1 MDSKE
6 FESRKHRPVGQ
17 DGFLE
22 TQLPRSQ
29 VSGQVISRLQ
39 HFYRSIPIVDFI
51 GVMQVKIQRKRSQQ
65 AAKEEHQNPG
75 IGYYSRSWSSAHP
88 QRYCRQLKFLEG
100 FEAKTRSILP
110 KCGYIGTFEDSFAP
124 MNQPLLS
131 VVITVYNEEDNIQPL
146 LDATYA
152 ALAGMDYEVI
162 LVEDGSTDRTVAEVK
177 KYANTRT
184 KLVIFNRN
192 YGQTTALA
200 AGIDQATG
208 QYIATMD
215 GDLQND
221 PSDLPGMLQ
230 KAIDEKWDV
239 VAGRRINRKDGFV
252 LRKIPSKIANWII
265 RNSTNIHLKDY
276 GCTLRVYK
284 AEIAQNMGLYGELHR
299 FIPVLAK
306 QQGAKMTEVD
316 VKHHPR
322 IHGNSKYG
330 LSRTF
335 KVMADLILMLFF
347 QKYFQRPI
355 HLFGGLGLLSFL
367 LGGVINVYLLV
378 LKIMGEDIWGRPIL
392 ILGFILIVG
401 GIQLITTGIIAEI
414 IVRTYFESQD
424 KKTYRI
430 KGLYTGEQEVQTSN

>member
-1 MDSKE
+1 
-6 FESRKHRPVGQ
+6 
-17 DGFLE
+17 
-22 TQLPRSQ
+22 
-29 VSGQVISRLQ
+29 
-39 HFYRSIPIVDFI
+39 
-51 GVMQVKIQRKRSQQ
+51 
-65 AAKEEHQNPG
+65 
-75 IGYYSRSWSSAHP
+75 
-88 QRYCRQLKFLEG
+88 
-100 FEAKTRSILP
+100 
-110 KCGYIGTFEDSFAP
+110 
-124 MNQPLLS
+124 MNKPLLS

-146 LDATYA
+146 LKATYA
-152 ALAGMDYEVI
+152 ALSGMDYEVI

-208 QYIATMD
+208 EYIATMD

-221 PSDLPGMLQ
+221 PTDLPSMLQ
-230 KAIDEKWDV
+230 KAIDEEWDV
-239 VAGRRINRKDGFV
+239 VAGRRANRKDGFV

-265 RNSTNIHLKDY
+265 RNSTNVHLKDY

-306 QQGAKMTEVD
+306 QEGAKMTEVD

-322 IHGNSKYG
+322 IHGTSKYG

-355 HLFGGLGLLSFL
+355 HLFGGLGLVAFL
-367 LGGVINVYLLV
+367 LGGIINVYLLV
-378 LKIMGEDIWGRPIL
+378 LKILGEDIWGRPIL
-392 ILGFILIVG
+392 ILGFILILG
-401 GIQLITTGIIAEI
+401 GIQLITTGIISEI

-424 KKTYRI
+424 KKTYRV
-430 KGLYTGEQEVQTSN
+430 KALYTGEQEVQTSN

>member
-1 MDSKE
+1 
-6 FESRKHRPVGQ
+6 
-17 DGFLE
+17 
-22 TQLPRSQ
+22 
-29 VSGQVISRLQ
+29 
-39 HFYRSIPIVDFI
+39 
-51 GVMQVKIQRKRSQQ
+51 
-65 AAKEEHQNPG
+65 
-75 IGYYSRSWSSAHP
+75 
-88 QRYCRQLKFLEG
+88 
-100 FEAKTRSILP
+100 
-110 KCGYIGTFEDSFAP
+110 

-146 LDATYA
+146 LQATYA
-152 ALAGMDYEVI
+152 ALSGMDYEVI

-221 PSDLPGMLQ
+221 PTDIPAMLQ
-230 KAIDEKWDV
+230 KAIDEEWDV
-239 VAGRRINRKDGFV
+239 VAGRRANRKDGFV

-265 RNSTNIHLKDY
+265 RNSTNVHLKDY

-284 AEIAQNMGLYGELHR
+284 ADIAQNMGLYGELHR

-322 IHGNSKYG
+322 IHGTSKYG

-355 HLFGGLGLLSFL
+355 HLFGGLGLLAFL

-378 LKIMGEDIWGRPIL
+378 LKILGEDIWGRPIL
-392 ILGFILIVG
+392 ILGFMLILG
-401 GIQLITTGIIAEI
+401 GIQLITTGIISEI

-430 KGLYTGEQEVQTSN
+430 KSLYTGEQEVSQSN

>member
-1 MDSKE
+1 
-6 FESRKHRPVGQ
+6 
-17 DGFLE
+17 
-22 TQLPRSQ
+22 
-29 VSGQVISRLQ
+29 
-39 HFYRSIPIVDFI
+39 
-51 GVMQVKIQRKRSQQ
+51 
-65 AAKEEHQNPG
+65 
-75 IGYYSRSWSSAHP
+75 
-88 QRYCRQLKFLEG
+88 
-100 FEAKTRSILP
+100 
-110 KCGYIGTFEDSFAP
+110 
-124 MNQPLLS
+124 MNKPLLS

-146 LDATYA
+146 LQAAYA
-152 ALAGMDYEVI
+152 ALSGMNYEVI

-200 AGIDQATG
+200 AGIDQAIG

-221 PSDLPGMLQ
+221 PTDIPGMLQ
-230 KAIDEKWDV
+230 KAIDEEWDV
-239 VAGRRINRKDGFV
+239 VAGRRANRKDGFI

-265 RNSTNIHLKDY
+265 RNSTNVHLKDY

-284 AEIAQNMGLYGELHR
+284 ADIAQNMGLYGELHR

-322 IHGNSKYG
+322 IHGTSKYG

-367 LGGVINVYLLV
+367 LGGMINVYLLV

-392 ILGFILIVG
+392 ILGFMLILA

-430 KGLYTGEQEVQTSN
+430 KGLYTGEQEVDPSN

>member
-1 MDSKE
+1 
-6 FESRKHRPVGQ
+6 
-17 DGFLE
+17 
-22 TQLPRSQ
+22 
-29 VSGQVISRLQ
+29 
-39 HFYRSIPIVDFI
+39 
-51 GVMQVKIQRKRSQQ
+51 
-65 AAKEEHQNPG
+65 
-75 IGYYSRSWSSAHP
+75 
-88 QRYCRQLKFLEG
+88 
-100 FEAKTRSILP
+100 
-110 KCGYIGTFEDSFAP
+110 
-124 MNQPLLS
+124 MNKPLLS

-146 LDATYA
+146 LKATYA
-152 ALAGMDYEVI
+152 ALSGMDYEVI

-200 AGIDQATG
+200 AGIDPATG
-208 QYIATMD
+208 EYIATMD

-221 PSDLPGMLQ
+221 PTDLPGMLQ
-230 KAIDEKWDV
+230 KAIDEEWDV
-239 VAGRRINRKDGFV
+239 VAGRRANRKDGFV

-265 RNSTNIHLKDY
+265 RNSTNVHLKDY

-306 QQGAKMTEVD
+306 QEGAKMTEVD

-322 IHGNSKYG
+322 IHGTSKYG

-355 HLFGGLGLLSFL
+355 HLFGGLGLLAFL
-367 LGGVINVYLLV
+367 LGGIINVYLLA
-378 LKIMGEDIWGRPIL
+378 LKILGEDIWGRPIL
-392 ILGFILIVG
+392 ILGFMLILG

-424 KKTYRI
+424 KKTYRV
-430 KGLYTGEQEVQTSN
+430 KALYTGEQEVQTSN

>member
-1 MDSKE
+1 
-6 FESRKHRPVGQ
+6 
-17 DGFLE
+17 
-22 TQLPRSQ
+22 
-29 VSGQVISRLQ
+29 
-39 HFYRSIPIVDFI
+39 
-51 GVMQVKIQRKRSQQ
+51 
-65 AAKEEHQNPG
+65 
-75 IGYYSRSWSSAHP
+75 
-88 QRYCRQLKFLEG
+88 
-100 FEAKTRSILP
+100 
-110 KCGYIGTFEDSFAP
+110 

-146 LDATYA
+146 LKATYA
-152 ALAGMDYEVI
+152 ALSGMDYEVI

-208 QYIATMD
+208 EYIATMD

-221 PSDLPGMLQ
+221 PSDLPSMLQ
-230 KAIDEKWDV
+230 KAIDEEWDV
-239 VAGRRINRKDGFV
+239 VAGRRANRKDGFV
-252 LRKIPSKIANWII
+252 FRKIPSKIANWII
-265 RNSTNIHLKDY
+265 RNSTNVHLKDY

-306 QQGAKMTEVD
+306 QEGAKMTEVD

-322 IHGNSKYG
+322 IHGTSKYG

-355 HLFGGLGLLSFL
+355 HLFGGLGLIAFL
-367 LGGVINVYLLV
+367 LGGIINVYLLV
-378 LKIMGEDIWGRPIL
+378 LKILGEDIWGRPIL
-392 ILGFILIVG
+392 ILGFMLILG

-424 KKTYRI
+424 KKTYRV
-430 KGLYTGEQEVQTSN
+430 KALYTGEQEVQTSN

>member
-1 MDSKE
+1 
-6 FESRKHRPVGQ
+6 
-17 DGFLE
+17 
-22 TQLPRSQ
+22 
-29 VSGQVISRLQ
+29 
-39 HFYRSIPIVDFI
+39 
-51 GVMQVKIQRKRSQQ
+51 
-65 AAKEEHQNPG
+65 
-75 IGYYSRSWSSAHP
+75 
-88 QRYCRQLKFLEG
+88 
-100 FEAKTRSILP
+100 
-110 KCGYIGTFEDSFAP
+110 

-131 VVITVYNEEDNIQPL
+131 VVITIFNEEENIHPL
-146 LDATYA
+146 LQATYS
-152 ALAGMDYEVI
+152 ALSSLDYEVI

-177 KYANTRT
+177 KYANSRT
-184 KLVIFNRN
+184 KLIVFNRN

-200 AGIDQATG
+200 AGIDHATG
-208 QYIATMD
+208 KYIATMD

-221 PSDLPGMLQ
+221 PSDLPNMLQ
-230 KAIDEKWDV
+230 KAIDEEWDV
-239 VAGRRINRKDGFV
+239 VAGRRANRKDGFV

-265 RNSTNIHLKDY
+265 RNTTKVYLKDY

-306 QQGAKMTEVD
+306 QQGARMTEVD

-322 IHGNSKYG
+322 IHGTSKYG

-367 LGGVINVYLLV
+367 LGGAISLYLLV
-378 LKIMGEDIWGRPIL
+378 VKIMGEDIWGRPIM
-392 ILGFILIVG
+392 ILGFILILG
-401 GIQLITTGIIAEI
+401 GIQFITTGIIAEI

-430 KGLYTGEQEVQTSN
+430 KTIFLGEISADQ

>member
-1 MDSKE
+1 
-6 FESRKHRPVGQ
+6 
-17 DGFLE
+17 
-22 TQLPRSQ
+22 
-29 VSGQVISRLQ
+29 
-39 HFYRSIPIVDFI
+39 
-51 GVMQVKIQRKRSQQ
+51 
-65 AAKEEHQNPG
+65 
-75 IGYYSRSWSSAHP
+75 
-88 QRYCRQLKFLEG
+88 
-100 FEAKTRSILP
+100 
-110 KCGYIGTFEDSFAP
+110 
-124 MNQPLLS
+124 MNKPLLS

-146 LDATYA
+146 LQATYA
-152 ALAGMDYEVI
+152 ALSGMNYEVI

-208 QYIATMD
+208 EYIATMD

-221 PSDLPGMLQ
+221 PTDLPGMLQ
-230 KAIDEKWDV
+230 KAIDEEWDV
-239 VAGRRINRKDGFV
+239 VAGRRANRKDGFV

-265 RNSTNIHLKDY
+265 RNSTNVHLKDY

-322 IHGNSKYG
+322 IHGTSKYG

-355 HLFGGLGLLSFL
+355 HLFGGLGLLAFL
-367 LGGVINVYLLV
+367 LGGIINVYLLV

-392 ILGFILIVG
+392 ILGFMLILA

-430 KGLYTGEQEVQTSN
+430 KSLYTGEQEVHPSN

>member
-1 MDSKE
+1 
-6 FESRKHRPVGQ
+6 
-17 DGFLE
+17 
-22 TQLPRSQ
+22 
-29 VSGQVISRLQ
+29 
-39 HFYRSIPIVDFI
+39 
-51 GVMQVKIQRKRSQQ
+51 
-65 AAKEEHQNPG
+65 
-75 IGYYSRSWSSAHP
+75 
-88 QRYCRQLKFLEG
+88 
-100 FEAKTRSILP
+100 
-110 KCGYIGTFEDSFAP
+110 
-124 MNQPLLS
+124 MNKPLLS

-146 LDATYA
+146 LKATYA
-152 ALAGMDYEVI
+152 ALSGMDYEVI

-208 QYIATMD
+208 EYIATMD

-221 PSDLPGMLQ
+221 PTDLPGMLQ
-230 KAIDEKWDV
+230 KAIDEEWDV
-239 VAGRRINRKDGFV
+239 VAGRRANRKDGFV

-265 RNSTNIHLKDY
+265 RNSTNVHLKDY

-306 QQGAKMTEVD
+306 QQGARMTEVD

-322 IHGNSKYG
+322 IHGTSKYG

-335 KVMADLILMLFF
+335 KVMSDLILMLFF

-355 HLFGGLGLLSFL
+355 HLFGGLGLLAFL
-367 LGGVINVYLLV
+367 LGGIINVYLLV
-378 LKIMGEDIWGRPIL
+378 LKILGEDIWGRPIL
-392 ILGFILIVG
+392 ILGFMLILA

-424 KKTYRI
+424 KKTYRV
-430 KGLYTGEQEVQTSN
+430 KALYTGEQEVQTSN

>member
-1 MDSKE
+1 
-6 FESRKHRPVGQ
+6 
-17 DGFLE
+17 
-22 TQLPRSQ
+22 
-29 VSGQVISRLQ
+29 
-39 HFYRSIPIVDFI
+39 
-51 GVMQVKIQRKRSQQ
+51 
-65 AAKEEHQNPG
+65 
-75 IGYYSRSWSSAHP
+75 
-88 QRYCRQLKFLEG
+88 
-100 FEAKTRSILP
+100 
-110 KCGYIGTFEDSFAP
+110 

-131 VVITVYNEEDNIQPL
+131 VVITVFNEEDNIQPL
-146 LDATYA
+146 LQATYA
-152 ALAGMDYEVI
+152 ALTGIDYEVI
-162 LVEDGSTDRTVAEVK
+162 LVEDGSTDRTVGEVK

-221 PSDLPGMLQ
+221 PTDLPGMLQ
-230 KAIDEKWDV
+230 TAIDEEWDV
-239 VAGRRINRKDGFV
+239 VAGRRANRKDGFV

-265 RNSTNIHLKDY
+265 RNSTNVHLKDY

-284 AEIAQNMGLYGELHR
+284 ADIAQNMGLYGELHR

-322 IHGNSKYG
+322 IHGTSKYG

-355 HLFGGLGLLSFL
+355 HLFGGLGLLAFL

-392 ILGFILIVG
+392 ILGFMLILA

-430 KGLYTGEQEVQTSN
+430 KSLYTGEQEVSQSN

>member
-1 MDSKE
+1 
-6 FESRKHRPVGQ
+6 
-17 DGFLE
+17 
-22 TQLPRSQ
+22 
-29 VSGQVISRLQ
+29 
-39 HFYRSIPIVDFI
+39 
-51 GVMQVKIQRKRSQQ
+51 
-65 AAKEEHQNPG
+65 
-75 IGYYSRSWSSAHP
+75 
-88 QRYCRQLKFLEG
+88 
-100 FEAKTRSILP
+100 
-110 KCGYIGTFEDSFAP
+110 
-124 MNQPLLS
+124 MNQPILS

-146 LDATYA
+146 LQATYA
-152 ALAGMDYEVI
+152 ALAGIDYEVI

-200 AGIDQATG
+200 AGIDQAIG

-221 PSDLPGMLQ
+221 PTDIPGMLQ
-230 KAIDEKWDV
+230 KAIDEEWDV
-239 VAGRRINRKDGFV
+239 VAGRRANRKDGFI

-265 RNSTNIHLKDY
+265 RNSTNVHLKDY

-284 AEIAQNMGLYGELHR
+284 ADIAQNMGLYGELHR

-322 IHGNSKYG
+322 IHGTSKYG

-367 LGGVINVYLLV
+367 LGGMINVYLLV

-392 ILGFILIVG
+392 ILGFMLILA

-430 KGLYTGEQEVQTSN
+430 KGLYTGEQEEQTSN

>member
-1 MDSKE
+1 
-6 FESRKHRPVGQ
+6 
-17 DGFLE
+17 
-22 TQLPRSQ
+22 
-29 VSGQVISRLQ
+29 
-39 HFYRSIPIVDFI
+39 
-51 GVMQVKIQRKRSQQ
+51 
-65 AAKEEHQNPG
+65 
-75 IGYYSRSWSSAHP
+75 
-88 QRYCRQLKFLEG
+88 
-100 FEAKTRSILP
+100 
-110 KCGYIGTFEDSFAP
+110 

-131 VVITVYNEEDNIQPL
+131 VVITVYNEEDNIEPL
-146 LDATYA
+146 LQATYT
-152 ALAGMDYEVI
+152 ALSGMDYEVI

-221 PSDLPGMLQ
+221 PTDLPGMLQ
-230 KAIDEKWDV
+230 KAIEEEWDV
-239 VAGRRINRKDGFV
+239 VAGRRANRKDGFV

-265 RNSTNIHLKDY
+265 RNSTNVHLKDY

-284 AEIAQNMGLYGELHR
+284 ADIAQNMGLYGELHR

-306 QQGAKMTEVD
+306 QQGAKMTEMD

-322 IHGNSKYG
+322 IHGTSKYG

-392 ILGFILIVG
+392 ILGFMLILA

-430 KGLYTGEQEVQTSN
+430 KSLYTGEQEVSQSN

>member
-1 MDSKE
+1 
-6 FESRKHRPVGQ
+6 
-17 DGFLE
+17 
-22 TQLPRSQ
+22 
-29 VSGQVISRLQ
+29 
-39 HFYRSIPIVDFI
+39 
-51 GVMQVKIQRKRSQQ
+51 
-65 AAKEEHQNPG
+65 
-75 IGYYSRSWSSAHP
+75 
-88 QRYCRQLKFLEG
+88 
-100 FEAKTRSILP
+100 
-110 KCGYIGTFEDSFAP
+110 

-146 LDATYA
+146 LQATYA
-152 ALAGMDYEVI
+152 ALLGMDYEVI

-208 QYIATMD
+208 EYIATMD

-221 PSDLPGMLQ
+221 PTDLPGMLQ
-230 KAIDEKWDV
+230 KAIDEEWDV
-239 VAGRRINRKDGFV
+239 VAGRRANRKDGFV

-265 RNSTNIHLKDY
+265 RNSTNVHLKDY

-284 AEIAQNMGLYGELHR
+284 ADIAQNMGLYGELHR

-306 QQGAKMTEVD
+306 QEGAKMTEVD

-322 IHGNSKYG
+322 IHGTSKYG

-335 KVMADLILMLFF
+335 KVMSDLILMLFF

-355 HLFGGLGLLSFL
+355 HLFGGLGLLAFL
-367 LGGVINVYLLV
+367 LGGIINVYLLV
-378 LKIMGEDIWGRPIL
+378 LKILGEDIWGRPIL
-392 ILGFILIVG
+392 ILGFMLILA

-424 KKTYRI
+424 KKTYRV
-430 KGLYTGEQEVQTSN
+430 KALYTGEQEVQTSN

>member
-1 MDSKE
+1 
-6 FESRKHRPVGQ
+6 
-17 DGFLE
+17 
-22 TQLPRSQ
+22 
-29 VSGQVISRLQ
+29 
-39 HFYRSIPIVDFI
+39 
-51 GVMQVKIQRKRSQQ
+51 
-65 AAKEEHQNPG
+65 
-75 IGYYSRSWSSAHP
+75 
-88 QRYCRQLKFLEG
+88 
-100 FEAKTRSILP
+100 
-110 KCGYIGTFEDSFAP
+110 
-124 MNQPLLS
+124 MNQPILS

-146 LDATYA
+146 LQATYA
-152 ALAGMDYEVI
+152 ALAGIDYEVI

-200 AGIDQATG
+200 AGIDQAIG

-221 PSDLPGMLQ
+221 PTDIPGMLQ
-230 KAIDEKWDV
+230 KAIDEEWDV
-239 VAGRRINRKDGFV
+239 VAGRRANRKDGFI

-284 AEIAQNMGLYGELHR
+284 ADIAQNMGLYGELHR

-322 IHGNSKYG
+322 IHGTSKYG

-355 HLFGGLGLLSFL
+355 HLFGGLGLLAFL
-367 LGGVINVYLLV
+367 LGGMINVYLLV

-392 ILGFILIVG
+392 ILGFMLILG

-430 KGLYTGEQEVQTSN
+430 KGLYTGEQEVDPSN